1 MRTSILKLTAIMAV
15 LVLMVSV
22 GHAQRE
28 TYQATARGEGTQMG
42 QMFGVTII
50 IEQYSTAADQQMLLQ
65 AFETKG
71 QQGLYDALYK
81 MPSHGHI
88 AITGTMGYDISYAR
102 VFQLPNGG
110 RKIRVLTTRP
120 ITMGEMRNDSIS
132 SDYSLSALEMNF
144 TGDKKTTTGTLAPAC
159 MFTMKNKE
167 IEIELNQNPW
177 QLVNLIDW
185 DKK

>member
-1 MRTSILKLTAIMAV
+1 MRTSILKFTAIMAV
-15 LVLMVSV
+15 LVLMVSF

-50 IEQYSTAADQQMLLQ
+50 IDQYSTAADQQLLLQ

-81 MPSHGHI
+81 MPAHGHI

-102 VFQLPNGG
+102 MFQLPDGT
-110 RKIRVLTTRP
+110 KKLRVLTTRP

-132 SDYSLSALEMNF
+132 SDYNLSALELILTNN
-144 TGDKKTTTGTLAPAC
+144 KKNDTGTLAPAC
-159 MFTMKNKE
+159 MFTVKNKE

-177 QLVNLIDW
+177 KLVDVIDW
-185 DKK
+185 AKK